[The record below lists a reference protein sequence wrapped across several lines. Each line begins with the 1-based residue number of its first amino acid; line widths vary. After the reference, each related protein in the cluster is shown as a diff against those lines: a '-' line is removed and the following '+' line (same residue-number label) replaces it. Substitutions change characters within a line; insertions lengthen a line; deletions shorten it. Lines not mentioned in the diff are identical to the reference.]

1 MFIALAIFLYGRT
14 GRNTKGYNSN
24 GNKKEDDTLHIRSRV
39 KLACGPTADSK
50 KRYRRFIIAL
60 NCQTPACERIKNQSL
75 LNYP

>member
-39 KLACGPTADSK
+39 KLA
-50 KRYRRFIIAL
+50 
-60 NCQTPACERIKNQSL
+60 
-75 LNYP
+75 